1 LDKPEGSNKVYFFL
15 EADRGTMPLTRKDVK
30 QTSFLRKL
38 ESYKDTYQNKL
49 QEKYFGINNFRVL
62 TITTGKLRTENLVEV
77 CKQNIDGVP
86 AGVFLF
92 SNQLKLKGSSPFD
105 NE

>member
-1 LDKPEGSNKVYFFL
+1 
-15 EADRGTMPLTRKDVK
+15 MPLIRKDVR

-38 ESYKDTYQNKL
+38 ESYRNTYQSKL

-62 TITTGKLRTENLVEV
+62 TVTTSKERTDNLVEV
-77 CKQNIDGVP
+77 CKQNIDNVP

-92 SNQLKLKGSSPFD
+92 SNQLELEEKDPFEIKWQDAKGKQRD
-105 NE
+105 LL